1 MIDLKHVYGFSR
13 EPFAQD
19 IPLKDLYRLPGL
31 DAFLQRFEYAVT
43 QSLATVIT
51 GDVGSGKST
60 SLRAAAA
67 TLHPSQYRVLSLVA
81 TTGSLMELL
90 RQICFALGDLPV
102 SGSVAK
108 ALATIRRVLLDI
120 GAKKQ
125 FPVLLL
131 DEAHLLRLDV
141 FTQLH
146 TICQTDYD
154 SRSLMPLVLSG
165 QSALIDK
172 LLYHTSRPFASRI
185 VGRSHMEALQKDHMA
200 SYLAHHLLIAGGK
213 PDLFSDDAVLAVHQS
228 SGGLLRRAGALAR
241 GSLLACAK
249 EKCPVVSAE
258 HVRIAATEIL

>member
-1 MIDLKHVYGFSR
+1 MIDIKHAYGFSR

-31 DAFLQRFEYAVT
+31 DAFLQRFEYAVAH
-43 QSLATVIT
+43 SLATVIT
-51 GDVGSGKST
+51 GDVGAGKST

-81 TTGSLMELL
+81 TTGSLSELL
-90 RQICFALGDLPV
+90 RQICLALGDLPA
-102 SGSVAK
+102 SNSVAK
-108 ALATIRRVLLDI
+108 MLATIRGMLVDI

-125 FPVLLL
+125 SPVLLL
-131 DEAHLLRLDV
+131 DEAHLLRLEV

-146 TICQTDYD
+146 TICQADYD
-154 SRSLMPLVLSG
+154 SRSLMPLVMSG

-185 VGRSHMEALQKDHMA
+185 VGRSHMEALRRDHMA
-200 SYLAHHLLIAGGK
+200 SYLAHHLSIAGGK
-213 PDLFSDDAVLAVHQS
+213 PDLFSDDAVLAIHQS

-241 GSLLACAK
+241 GALLSAAK
-249 EKCPVVSAE
+249 EKCPVISSE